1 MGLTAKSTGRGAID
15 TGIVID
21 RGEGGNAKVI
31 ALAGNPNVGKSTVF
45 NALTG
50 LNQHTGNWTGKTVSS
65 AVGKHN
71 HKGQEY
77 RIVDL
82 PGTYSLMAHS
92 TEEEVARDFI
102 CFGGADVT
110 VVVCDATCLERN
122 MNLVLQTIEIT
133 RNVVVCVNLIDEAKK
148 KNIKLDLK
156 RLEKNLGVPV
166 VGTSARSEKGLTKLM
181 DRVGEF
187 SGETTESGESKSGEA
202 LSPIHIKYI
211 KAIEQAIE
219 VLQPILEEKL
229 GDKISSRWLAL
240 RLLDYDESLEN
251 TISEKLKF
259 DISADKDIQNG
270 IRKAWEGLEESE
282 INKESIKDKI
292 ISCLVLTAEGVCE
305 DCVVF
310 LDKHCYKRDRK
321 LDKILTSKWTGI
333 PIMLGLLGVV
343 LWLTI
348 TGANYPSK
356 LLADGLFWVQD
367 RLTDFFMWANAPQW
381 LHGALVLGIYR
392 VLAWV
397 VC

>member
-1 MGLTAKSTGRGAID
+1 MGLTAKSTGVGAID
-15 TGIVID
+15 TGLVID
-21 RGEGGNAKVI
+21 KGEGGNARVI

-45 NALTG
+45 NGLTG

-133 RNVVVCVNLIDEAKK
+133 KNVVVCVNLIDEAKK

-156 RLEKNLGVPV
+156 QLEKNLGVPV
-166 VGTSARSEKGLTKLM
+166 VGTSARSQKGLTKLM
-181 DRVGEF
+181 DRVGEY
-187 SGETTESGESKSGEA
+187 SAESGHISEGK
-202 LSPIHIKYI
+202 SPIHIKYI
-211 KAIEQAIE
+211 KGIEQAIE

-229 GDKISSRWLAL
+229 GDKINSRWLAL
-240 RLLDYDESLEN
+240 RLLDYDESDNGLEN
-251 TISEKLKF
+251 AISEKINI
-259 DISADKDIQNG
+259 DISADSQIQKG
-270 IRKAWEGLEESE
+270 IEKAWEVLNNLE
-282 INKESIKDKI
+282 ITKESIKDKI
-292 ISCLVLTAEGVCE
+292 ISCLVLTAEGVCG

-333 PIMLGLLGVV
+333 PIMLALLGVV

-356 LLADGLFWVQD
+356 LLADGLFWFQD
-367 RLTDFFMWANAPQW
+367 RLTDFFAWANAPEW
-381 LHGALVLGIYR
+381 LHGALVLGVYR